1 MKNADGSGSAGSL
14 RLVVSQHD
22 LPFTTVTLSYDGRAM
37 DIPWVLIDT
46 GSATTVL
53 STDLVSEVGIEP
65 LPNDRLRTLRGV
77 GGIESVFTRKV
88 DRLQVG
94 GTAVEDCEIEV
105 GGMDYGFEINGVLGM
120 NFLRR
125 TGAVI
130 DLREMTIAFLS

>member
-1 MKNADGSGSAGSL
+1 MKNEDGSGSAGSL
-14 RLVVSQHD
+14 QLASQHD
-22 LPFTTVTLSYDGRAM
+22 LPFTTVTLSYDGGAM
-37 DIPWVLIDT
+37 AIPWVLVDT

-65 LPNDRLRTLRGV
+65 SPNDRLRTLRGV

-94 GTAVEDCEIEV
+94 SSAVEDFEIEV
-105 GGMDYGFEINGVLGM
+105 GGMDYVFKINGVLGM

-130 DLREMTIAFLS
+130 DLREMTIAFHP